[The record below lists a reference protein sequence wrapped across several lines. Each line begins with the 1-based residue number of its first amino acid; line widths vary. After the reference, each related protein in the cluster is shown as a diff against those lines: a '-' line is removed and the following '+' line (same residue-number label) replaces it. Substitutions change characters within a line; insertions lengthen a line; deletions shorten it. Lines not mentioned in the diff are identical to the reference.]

1 MILSVV
7 HRSQSSQEHLFQSCF
22 FWAFIRREVLSYTGF
37 RLWVVSSVCWYAA
50 FIRLRSQTMPQLQ
63 SRSMRQ
69 SIRSSSLVC
78 CEAGTKIYSP
88 ECCIPGRN
96 SLRSR
101 QTRKFPVPKSTGRL
115 PRSIRGN
122 VKRKISPATGRSG
135 NVRRAFQPYVMMRDS
150 GAFLFFQIHLVIVT
164 ALSVS
169 EARQAAWLKRVNHGS
184 I

>member
-1 MILSVV
+1 M

-101 QTRKFPVPKSTGRL
+101 QTRKFPRAKINCVVTSFYKRECQGKNFPGDWKERKCSPRVPALCDDARL
-115 PRSIRGN
+115 WGLSLFSDSSR
-122 VKRKISPATGRSG
+122 
-135 NVRRAFQPYVMMRDS
+135 YRD
-150 GAFLFFQIHLVIVT
+150 GAFGV
-164 ALSVS
+164 
-169 EARQAAWLKRVNHGS
+169 
-184 I
+184 